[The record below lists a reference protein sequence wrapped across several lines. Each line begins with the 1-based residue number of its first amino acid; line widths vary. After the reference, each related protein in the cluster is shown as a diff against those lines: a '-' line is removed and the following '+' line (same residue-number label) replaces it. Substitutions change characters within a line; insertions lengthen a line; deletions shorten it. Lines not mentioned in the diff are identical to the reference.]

1 MTLTLLTQT
10 TAIADER
17 VEALTRETMTTL
29 NQLTTLAAV
38 IAQATRRHDESKAEH
53 KDELEEVCCSRQRA
67 ELELQQQGRVL
78 SFEEDVEFGLG
89 LHVNAQNI
97 YSLVIF
103 EIFSPSLFLFIR
115 SSPIIIHIV
124 YYSFQFNK
132 PHHEQSLSECG
143 QPTLISSPLS
153 LLTVDQAI
161 RNT

>member
-29 NQLTTLAAV
+29 NHLTTLAAV

-89 LHVNAQNI
+89 LHVNTQNI

-103 EIFSPSLFLFIR
+103 EIFLPFLFLFIR
-115 SSPIIIHIV
+115 SSPIIIHIIV

-132 PHHEQSLSECG
+132 YRPINWSWDDCSRNNIKSISCRISGCQEQ
-143 QPTLISSPLS
+143 I
-153 LLTVDQAI
+153 
-161 RNT
+161 